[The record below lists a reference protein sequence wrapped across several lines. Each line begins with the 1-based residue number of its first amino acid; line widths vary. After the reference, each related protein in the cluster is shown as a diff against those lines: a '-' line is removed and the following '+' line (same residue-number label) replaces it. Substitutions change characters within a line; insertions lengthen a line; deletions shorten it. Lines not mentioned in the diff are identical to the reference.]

1 MQNTEHR
8 MELFSLKNV
17 FWYGT
22 AAFKNMALWLKGEL
36 YFDLLVHF
44 IKPGRAVPS
53 LGVWLELP
61 PDWKHMFLSN
71 FLSFYYATAE
81 LVYKLEEEKT
91 IFVTYIK
98 LCLYKSVQVDEENND
113 IRAISVLM
121 KKKYSA

>member
-1 MQNTEHR
+1 
-8 MELFSLKNV
+8 MELLSLKYI

-22 AAFKNMALWLKGEL
+22 AAFKNMALWFKGEL
-36 YFDLLVHF
+36 YFVLLVHF

-61 PDWKHMFLSN
+61 PDWKSMFLSN

-91 IFVTYIK
+91 SFVTYIK
-98 LCLYKSVQVDEENND
+98 LCLYISGQVDDENND